1 MEKENNIPSTFQA
14 LKGQLYEHFSFK
26 ADQGQEPLRVDKF
39 LINRIENI
47 TRSKIQQAVKLGAIR
62 VNGKTIK
69 SNYKVKG
76 GDNIKVLFSYPPHEN
91 LLVAED
97 LPIEIIYED
106 EEFIVINKAAGMV
119 VHPGHGNYTGTL
131 INGLL
136 YHFKKLPLN
145 SDNRPGLVHRLD
157 KDTSCLLYTS
167 PSPRD

>member
-1 MEKENNIPSTFQA
+1 MEKENNIPLTFKS

-47 TRSKIQQAVKLGAIR
+47 TRSKIQQAIKLGAIR
-62 VNGKTIK
+62 VDGKTIK

-106 EEFIVINKAAGMV
+106 EEFIVIN
-119 VHPGHGNYTGTL
+119 
-131 INGLL
+131 
-136 YHFKKLPLN
+136 
-145 SDNRPGLVHRLD
+145 
-157 KDTSCLLYTS
+157 
-167 PSPRD
+167 